1 MVISDLFGKVERALQ
16 FTVAFSLSFKW
27 SSRFR
32 FTGDTKKGICIA
44 GLLIPPGLQQFLTK
58 GFFCVFMLLPLIVVK
73 QILSLFISAKCK
85 NLNRYSL

>member
-44 GLLIPPGLQQFLTK
+44 GLLIPPGLQ
-58 GFFCVFMLLPLIVVK
+58 
-73 QILSLFISAKCK
+73 
-85 NLNRYSL
+85 